1 MGKNAAG
8 RTGGN
13 RDMTVNGAP
22 EHRRYSLNRRRFVL
36 GMTAFGASPA
46 FWRATA
52 WGQTNTGTAPAIL
65 TGDRFDLT
73 IGSIPVNI
81 TGHKRSATVINGTMP
96 GPSLR
101 MREGDTVTI
110 NVQNSLDVPTSLHWH
125 GILLPND
132 MDGVPGLTF
141 RGIMPGETFTYRFPV
156 RQSGTYWY
164 HSHSGDQEQTGMYG
178 ALMLAPKQIEPYAYD
193 REYVVTLSD
202 WTDEDPMTVL
212 SNLKQQPDYYDYQQ
226 RTLGSFIQDAK
237 TAGVG
242 AALADHLMWGDMRMS
257 PTDIMDVT
265 GAAYTFLINGH
276 SPAANWTAQFSPG
289 EKIRLRFIN
298 SAAMTTF
305 DVRIPGLPLT
315 VVAADGSDIAPV
327 IVGEFR
333 IGVAETY
340 DIIVTPRD
348 AAFTIF
354 AQAED
359 RSGYARATLAPRQ
372 GMTAVV
378 PPMDPRPQ
386 RTMQDM
392 GMGAE
397 HMHGAAA
404 PPTPKIAMA
413 MAAAMMGTAANN
425 ADHVNPMSLA
435 GSTNVDNMAMQPMS
449 RLSEPGTGLEDNG
462 RRVLVYSDLKSLKPH
477 PVGGLNEYRDV
488 VFHLTGNMQRFVW
501 GFDGKKFSEAA
512 PIRIRQGEHIRFV
525 LINDTMMEHPIHL
538 HGFVF
543 SLENGQG
550 DRLPLKHTVNVKP
563 GERLSFVF
571 DADTP
576 GHWAFHCHLL
586 YHMDAGMFRTVI
598 VA

>member
-1 MGKNAAG
+1 MSVNH
-8 RTGGN
+8 GG
-13 RDMTVNGAP
+13 
-22 EHRRYSLNRRRFVL
+22 HLLNRRRFVH
-36 GMTAFGASPA
+36 GMAAFGATSA
-46 FWRATA
+46 LWRGPA
-52 WGQTNTGTAPAIL
+52 WGQTSTGTGPAIL

-81 TGHKRSATVINGTMP
+81 TGRPRKATVINGTMP
-96 GPSLR
+96 GPTLR

-110 NVQNSLDVPTSLHWH
+110 NVHNQLDEPTSLHWH
-125 GILLPND
+125 GILLPNT

-164 HSHSGDQEQTGMYG
+164 HSHSGDQEQTGTFG
-178 ALMLAPKQIEPYAYD
+178 ALMLTPQQNEPFSYD

-202 WTDEDPMTVL
+202 WTDEDPMSIL
-212 SNLKQQPDYYDYQQ
+212 SNLKQQPDYYDFQQ
-226 RTLGSFIQDAK
+226 RTLGNFIQDAK
-237 TAGVG
+237 SQGLG
-242 AALADHLMWGDMRMS
+242 AALQDRLMWGQMRMS
-257 PTDIMDVT
+257 PTDIVDVT

-276 SPAANWTAQFSPG
+276 SPAANWTALFNAG
-289 EKIRLRFIN
+289 ERIRLRFIN

-315 VVAADGSDIAPV
+315 VVAADGSDIEPV
-327 IVGEFR
+327 VVGEFR

-359 RSGYARATLAPRQ
+359 RSGYARATLAPRP
-372 GMTAVV
+372 GMVAAI
-378 PPMDPRPQ
+378 PPMDPRPL

-404 PPTPKIAMA
+404 PVPPKMAMA
-413 MAAAMMGTAANN
+413 MAAAMMGSAANN
-425 ADHVNPMSLA
+425 ADHIDPMSLA
-435 GSTNVDNMAMQPMS
+435 GKTGVDNVAMMPTS
-449 RLSEPGTGLEDNG
+449 RLSEPGSGLEDNG
-462 RRVLVYSDLKSLKPH
+462 RRVLVYSDLKSLKARR
-477 PVGGLNEYRDV
+477 VGALNDYRDI

-501 GFDGKKFSEAA
+501 GFDGKKFSEAG
-512 PIRIRQGEHIRFV
+512 PVQIKLGERIRFV

-538 HGFVF
+538 HGFIF
-543 SLENGQG
+543 ALENGQG
-550 DRLPLKHTVNVKP
+550 DQLPLKHTVNVKP

>member
-1 MGKNAAG
+1 MSVN
-8 RTGGN
+8 RGG
-13 RDMTVNGAP
+13 
-22 EHRRYSLNRRRFVL
+22 HLLNRRHFVH
-36 GMTAFGASPA
+36 GMAAFGATSA
-46 FWRATA
+46 LWRGPV
-52 WGQTNTGTAPAIL
+52 WGQTSTGNGPAIL
-65 TGDRFDLT
+65 TGDRLDLA
-73 IGSIPVNI
+73 IGSVPVNI
-81 TGHKRSATVINGTMP
+81 TGQPRKATVINGTMP
-96 GPSLR
+96 GPTLR
-101 MREGDTVTI
+101 MREGDRVTI
-110 NVQNSLDVPTSLHWH
+110 NVHNQLDEPTSLHWH
-125 GILLPND
+125 GILLPNP

-141 RGIMPGETFTYRFPV
+141 RGIMPGETFTYQFPV

-164 HSHSGDQEQTGMYG
+164 HSHSGDQEQTGTFG
-178 ALMLAPKQIEPYAYD
+178 ALMLLPQEKEPYAYD
-193 REYVVTLSD
+193 REYIVTLSD
-202 WTDEDPMTVL
+202 WTDENPMTIL
-212 SNLKQQPDYYDYQQ
+212 SNLKQQPDYYDFHQ

-237 TAGVG
+237 TQGLG
-242 AALADHLMWGDMRMS
+242 AALQDRLMWGQMRMS

-276 SPAANWTAQFSPG
+276 SPAANWTALFTPG
-289 EKIRLRFIN
+289 ERIRLRFIN

-315 VVAADGSDIAPV
+315 VVAADGSDIEPV
-327 IVGEFR
+327 LIGEFR

-340 DIIVTPRD
+340 DVIVTPRD
-348 AAFTIF
+348 AACTIF

-359 RSGYARATLAPRQ
+359 RSGYARATLAPRP
-372 GMTAVV
+372 GMVAAV
-378 PPMDPRPQ
+378 PPMDPRPL

-397 HMHGAAA
+397 HMHGGGA
-404 PPTPKIAMA
+404 PIPPKTAMA
-413 MAAAMMGTAANN
+413 MAAAMMGSAANN
-425 ADHVNPMSLA
+425 ADHIDPMSLA
-435 GSTNVDNMAMQPMS
+435 GKTQVDNVAMMPMS
-449 RLSEPGTGLEDNG
+449 RLNEPGSGLEDNG

-477 PVGGLNEYRDV
+477 PIGALNDYRDI

-501 GFDGKKFSEAA
+501 GFDGKKFSEAG
-512 PIRIRQGEHIRFV
+512 PVRIRLGERIRFV

-538 HGFVF
+538 HGFIF
-543 SLENGQG
+543 ALENGQG
-550 DRLPLKHTVNVKP
+550 DQLPLKHTVNVKP